1 MKISVSLSY
10 SLFEPLTYRAPDDI
24 PDLEPGT
31 RVLVP
36 LGRRVALGWVVG
48 MDSPYGGRLKSIIG
62 IIDDPFRPGPGLLEF
77 ARQAAS
83 AYFTSAGGV
92 LDLCLPP
99 SQKNPKGLRWQQ
111 SDSEHSERKL
121 GEFPP
126 GELEQ
131 LAAGEPLHFFYKA
144 PSSAGAEAEAPAAP
158 LLAFVPGMNGSP
170 PPCLLLSPRR
180 EQEYRK
186 TCEQVLAEGGSVILV
201 VPDIATARYWQSVL
215 PGVDAYHSGVT
226 PAAREKIW
234 RLYRSGKSGIVCGG
248 LAALAMPLARPALLI
263 IDRAAS
269 SLYRRSQGSPYRVDH
284 LAEIRAKTTDIPLLR
299 GADSHTCVTYA
310 ERESAVLDD
319 RRQERGICSQV
330 HMLKGRERG
339 IPQEIVDLVRGNFLA
354 GKKTLVLVNRIQ
366 PAVHLFCAACCRI
379 AACPHCGGVLQVDA
393 EQKVSCRRC
402 SFRKEVLADCP
413 RCSKPLEP
421 LHDISIE
428 SLAKAVER
436 VCGEEAVLTLTAHE
450 LKEPTATVTAAAAR
464 PVVIATLAALSPHV
478 AGMFAAAIWIKP
490 ESFFSME
497 DHDAAEMIHACGAEI
512 AATLADSGELHVFS
526 VFHFHYALQY
536 LLDEAPFFE
545 RELKYRQWFMLPPFA
560 DVYELE
566 LRYPGLRPLAAA
578 MRGLYE
584 KYREELQVKR
594 AYLVSRQPQRG
605 AYRGVLELHA
615 RVEKITAAGLP
626 RIRKS
631 ALRRIAG

>member
-10 SLFEPLTYRAPDDI
+10 SLFEPLTYRAPDI
-24 PDLEPGT
+24 PGLEPGA

-36 LGRRVALGWVVG
+36 LGRRVVLGWVVG

-62 IIDDPFRPGPGLLEF
+62 IVDDPFLPGPGLLEF
-77 ARQAAS
+77 ARQAAA
-83 AYFTSAGGV
+83 AYFTSAGGI

-99 SQKNPKGLRWQQ
+99 SQKNPKGLRLL
-111 SDSEHSERKL
+111 SSEGERSERNL
-121 GEFPP
+121 GEFSP
-126 GELEQ
+126 GELEH
-131 LAAGEPLHFFYKA
+131 LSVGGPLRFFFKN
-144 PSSAGAEAEAPAAP
+144 PSPPAALP
-158 LLAFVPGMNGSP
+158 APFPGESVSLP
-170 PPCLLLSPRR
+170 PRLLLSPRR
-180 EQEYRK
+180 DQEYRK
-186 TCEQVLAEGGSVILV
+186 ACEQALAGGGSVILV

-215 PGVDAYHSGVT
+215 PGVDPYHSGVT
-226 PAAREKIW
+226 PASREKTW
-234 RLYRSGKSGIVCGG
+234 RQYRLGKNGIVCGG
-248 LAALAMPLARPALLI
+248 MAALALPLARPALLV
-263 IDRAAS
+263 IDRSAS
-269 SLYRRSQGSPYRVDH
+269 SLYRHSPGSPFRVDH
-284 LAEIRAKTTDIPLLR
+284 LAEIRAGTAGIPLLR
-299 GADSHTCVTYA
+299 GADSHTCATYA
-310 ERESAVLDD
+310 EQESAVLDD

-366 PAVHLFCAACCRI
+366 PAVHLFCAACRRI
-379 AACPHCGGVLQVDA
+379 AVCPRCGGVLQADA
-393 EQKVSCRRC
+393 EQTASCRRC
-402 SFRKEVLADCP
+402 SFRKESLSDCP
-413 RCSKPLEP
+413 RCGNPLEP

-450 LKEPTATVTAAAAR
+450 LKDHATAVAAAAER
-464 PVVIATLAALSPHV
+464 PVVISTLSALSPHF
-478 AGMFAAAIWIKP
+478 AGMFAAAAWIKP
-490 ESFFSME
+490 ESFFAME

-526 VFHFHYALQY
+526 VFHFHYALQH
-536 LLDEAPFFE
+536 LLDEAKFFE

-560 DVYELE
+560 GVYELE
-566 LRYPGLRPLAAA
+566 LRGPALRDLGAA
-578 MRGLYE
+578 MRGLYGR
-584 KYREELQVKR
+584 YHEELQVKR

-605 AYRGVLELHA
+605 SYRGILELHA
-615 RVEKITAAGLP
+615 RAERIAEAGLH